1 MHMTQRETNDAPPG
15 NVVMMPLDTFVART
29 VDLSRHDLALVL
41 YVGEREHQEKH
52 SSAFIIGAA
61 VLVYTLRQIPFF

>member
-41 YVGEREHQEKH
+41 YVGER
-52 SSAFIIGAA
+52 
-61 VLVYTLRQIPFF
+61 